1 MKGKLYKNKN
11 TNEFVQV
18 VSTYNKPWVD
28 PQCNE
33 SVEIRSIVRYVFIT
47 GEQIGVETTGSRR
60 WFTRTFELC
69 DDSPRAV

>member
-11 TNEFVQV
+11 TNDFVQV

-47 GEQIGVETTGSRR
+47 GEQIGVETTGNRR

-69 DDSPRAV
+69 DDSGRAV

>member
-11 TNEFVQV
+11 TNDFVQV

-47 GEQIGVETTGSRR
+47 GEQIGVETTGNRR

-69 DDSPRAV
+69 DNSPRAV

>member
-1 MKGKLYKNKN
+1 MKGKLYRNKN

-28 PQCNE
+28 PNCNE

-47 GEQIGVETTGSRR
+47 GEQIGVETTGNRR
-60 WFTRTFELC
+60 WFTRMFESC
-69 DDSPRAV
+69 DDSPRAA